1 VEYSAALDLIQGS
14 FASEASQLE
23 ASFEERQEV
32 VVAWKREGRK
42 SLIDQIEEEIA
53 AEVGIQ
59 DLKEA
64 GAVGI
69 VELAVAEIA
78 AFAEIDFGAEIG
90 S

>member
-1 VEYSAALDLIQGS
+1 MEYSAALDLIQGS

-42 SLIDQIEEEIA
+42 SPIDQIEEEIA

-59 DLKEA
+59 YLKEA

-69 VELAVAEIA
+69 VELAVAETA